1 MTVSYPP
8 YTDLILDLID
18 LRHKRGLSQYE
29 VARRMCVT
37 RPAVMYIEST
47 PRRRLSVGIAR
58 LLNYAQAV
66 GAELRVVPVEDGA
79 A

>member
-1 MTVSYPP
+1 MTASYPP
-8 YTDLILDLID
+8 FTDLIVDLVD
-18 LRHKRGLSQYE
+18 LRHRRGLSQYD

-37 RPAVMYIEST
+37 RPAVMYIESA
-47 PRRRLSVGIAR
+47 PRRGLSVGIAR

-66 GAELRVVPVEDGA
+66 GAELQVVPIEDGA